1 MVSLAKKQE
10 YINMKQTIILTV
22 EVDVSG
28 KRISD
33 PETGPDEVVD
43 VRVDEVRLSTGD
55 AFSGKEAVAHFGDLV
70 DFALGEIDSTAWEDE

>member
-1 MVSLAKKQE
+1 
-10 YINMKQTIILTV
+10 MKQTITLTV

-43 VRVDEVRLSTGD
+43 VRVDELRLSTGD
-55 AFSGKEAVAHFGDLV
+55 AFSEAEAEAHFGDLV
-70 DFALGEIDSTAWEDE
+70 DFAIGEIDSASWEDE